1 MTIFADSSAVVK
13 LYADESGHQTIR
25 DVPAFY
31 VSEFARV
38 EVPAAL
44 WRKQRM
50 GELDLSD
57 CSVLVAAFEDD
68 YFAKAGRLVPA
79 KIRSPEF
86 DHAARLVASHGLRAY
101 DGMQLACA
109 LRIASVDSA
118 CVTFAAFGG
127 DLRQAASREGFVLL
141 PANL

>member
-1 MTIFADSSAVVK
+1 MTAFADSSAVVK
-13 LYADESGHQTIR
+13 LYTDESGHQIIR

-86 DHAARLVASHGLRAY
+86 DHAARLVATHGLRAY

-109 LRIASVDSA
+109 LKIASVDSD
-118 CVTFAAFGG
+118 CVTFAAFDG

-141 PANL
+141 PPTL